1 MIQDNARS
9 YRELVVW
16 RRSMELVREAYKLT
30 RHLPKE
36 EIYALSSQIRR
47 AAVSIPSNIAEGNGR
62 NTTKDYVRF
71 LSVARGSKYELD
83 TQLQICV
90 DLQYL
95 TPEQIDNAIRLSEEI
110 GRMLNV
116 LITKLGG

>member
-1 MIQDNARS
+1 
-9 YRELVVW
+9 
-16 RRSMELVREAYKLT
+16 MELVREAYKLT